1 MIRKRIEKLIRESL
15 EIKDIEIKI
24 ERPSNKE
31 YGDYSSN
38 IAMVLSKILNE
49 HPLKI
54 AERIRS
60 KIEDKSPKIFE
71 KIVVEKPGFINFYLK
86 KEYLQD
92 KLKEILKKKEK
103 FFKLNIGKGKKVQV
117 EFISANPTGPLT
129 IGNGRGGFLGDVLS
143 NILEEV
149 GYKVTREYFINDK
162 GEQIKKLG
170 FSVLNPKK
178 GVYKGEY
185 IEEIRKKLKK
195 DLKKMSLEKAGE
207 RAGKIILNEMIKPS
221 IKRMGIK
228 FDKWFSE
235 SSLYKSKLVDK
246 VIKILKDRK
255 LVYEKNKA
263 LWFRSKKFGDDKDRV
278 LIKKNK
284 EHTYFL
290 SDIAYHWDK
299 FKIRKFDKV
308 IDIWGADHF
317 GYVKRVIAA
326 KKALKIKGELKII
339 ITQLVKLF
347 KNGKEIR
354 MSKRK
359 GTFIT
364 LDELIKEVG
373 VDVSRFLFLS
383 RSPDTHLDFDLDLAK
398 EESKK
403 NPVYYIQYAYA
414 RIKNILKKS
423 KYKDSEIFKA
433 DFRLLNHKYEIE
445 LIKQLLR
452 FNEVIEDIVYDYQ
465 VHRLCY
471 YTLELVSI
479 FHKFYETCRVIS
491 EDKKITLSRLALV
504 KSTEIILKKSLDI
517 MGISTPS
524 RM

>member
-15 EIKDIEIKI
+15 PEIKIEIKI
-24 ERPSNKE
+24 ERPANKE

-49 HPLKI
+49 DSFKI
-54 AERIRS
+54 AKKIKSRIEN
-60 KIEDKSPKIFE
+60 KNPKIFE
-71 KIVVEKPGFINFYLK
+71 RVTAEKPGFINFYLK

-92 KLKEILKKKEK
+92 KLREILEKKEK
-103 FFKLNIGKGKKVQV
+103 FSQLNIGKDRKVQV

-143 NILEEV
+143 NILEEA
-149 GYKVTREYFINDK
+149 GYKVTREYFINDR

-178 GVYKGEY
+178 GIYKGEY
-185 IEEIRKKLKK
+185 IKKIRKKLVK
-195 DLKKMSLEKAGE
+195 DLKKISFEKAGE
-207 RAGKIILNEMIKPS
+207 KAGRIILNEMIKPT
-221 IKRMGIK
+221 IKKMGIR

-235 SSLYKSKLVDK
+235 SYLYKSKLIDK
-246 VIKILKDRK
+246 VIRMLKNRK
-255 LVYEKNKA
+255 LVYEKNGA
-263 LWFRSKKFGDDKDRV
+263 LWFMSKKFGDDKDRV
-278 LIKKNK
+278 LIKKNG

-299 FKIRKFDKV
+299 FKRRKFDKV
-308 IDIWGADHF
+308 INIWGADHF
-317 GYVKRVIAA
+317 GYIKRVMAA
-326 KKALKIKGELKII
+326 KKALDIKGELKII

-347 KNGKEIR
+347 KNGKEIK
-354 MSKRK
+354 MSKRT

-373 VDVSRFLFLS
+373 TDVSRFLFLT

-414 RIKNILKKS
+414 RIRNILKKS
-423 KYKDSEIFKA
+423 KYTDSEIFRA
-433 DFRLLNHKYEIE
+433 DFKLLNHKYEIE

-452 FNEVIEDIVYDYQ
+452 FPEVIEDIAYDYQ

-479 FHKFYETCRVIS
+479 FHKFYENNRVIG

-504 KSTEIILKKSLDI
+504 KSTEIILRKNLDI
-517 MGISTPS
+517 MRISAPCK
-524 RM
+524 M

>member
-15 EIKDIEIKI
+15 PEIKIEIKI
-24 ERPSNKE
+24 ERPANKE

-49 HPLKI
+49 DSLKI
-54 AERIRS
+54 AKKIKS
-60 KIEDKSPKIFE
+60 KIEGKDPKIFE
-71 KIVVEKPGFINFYLK
+71 KVTAEKPGFINFYLK

-92 KLKEILKKKEK
+92 KLRKILEKKEK
-103 FFKLNIGKGKKVQV
+103 FSQLNIGKDRKVQV

-143 NILEEV
+143 NILEEA
-149 GYKVTREYFINDK
+149 GYKVTREYFINDR

-170 FSVLNPKK
+170 FSILNPKK
-178 GVYKGEY
+178 GIYKGEY
-185 IEEIRKKLKK
+185 IEKIRKKLKK
-195 DLKKMSLEKAGE
+195 DLERMSFEKAGE
-207 RAGKIILNEMIKPS
+207 KAGRIILNEMIKPTV
-221 IKRMGIK
+221 KKMGIR

-235 SSLYKSKLVDK
+235 SYLYKSKLIDK
-246 VIKILKDRK
+246 VIRMLKNRK
-255 LVYEKNKA
+255 LVYEKNGA
-263 LWFRSKKFGDDKDRV
+263 LWFKSKKFGDDKDRV
-278 LIKKNK
+278 LIKKSG

-299 FKIRKFDKV
+299 FKRRKFDKV
-308 IDIWGADHF
+308 INIWGADHF
-317 GYVKRVIAA
+317 GYIKRVMAA
-326 KKALKIKGELKII
+326 KKALDIKGELKII

-347 KNGKEIR
+347 KNGKEIK
-354 MSKRK
+354 MSKRA

-373 VDVSRFLFLS
+373 TDVSRFLFLT

-414 RIKNILKKS
+414 RIRNILKRS
-423 KYKDSEIFKA
+423 KYTDSEIFRA

-452 FNEVIEDIVYDYQ
+452 FPEVIEDIAYDYQ

-479 FHKFYETCRVIS
+479 FHKFYETNRVIG
-491 EDKKITLSRLALV
+491 EDKEITLSRLALV
-504 KSTEIILKKSLDI
+504 KSTEIILRKSLDI
-517 MGISTPS
+517 MGISAPCK
-524 RM
+524 M